1 MLTSTI
7 SQRIEISTG
16 PPNYIRPAFPEHA
29 ATSPVPLNELL
40 PDDLKNIFDSDLE
53 GDENVEVVDM
63 LLACLSTTAQPADD
77 VIISKMEP
85 ESNEEVTIV
94 HFQLV
99 AGPSC
104 PSTVLPPE
112 DLSVTKPE
120 SDEEPQLATVS
131 MQTVSHPSPIA
142 NKQSRPAS
150 NMPSLRKSDAFLFN
164 HVFLILLVTHST
176 VVYLSLCHKRLSLNC
191 YPAVRYMKI

>member
-164 HVFLILLVTHST
+164 HVFLILLVT
-176 VVYLSLCHKRLSLNC
+176 L
-191 YPAVRYMKI
+191 